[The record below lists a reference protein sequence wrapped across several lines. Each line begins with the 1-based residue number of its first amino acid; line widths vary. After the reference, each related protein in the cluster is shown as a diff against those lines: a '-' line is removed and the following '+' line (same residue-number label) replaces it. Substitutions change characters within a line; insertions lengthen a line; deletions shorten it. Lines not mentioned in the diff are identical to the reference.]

1 MTDLITKIGTFNT
14 TTKTVPVTFTSGEI
28 VHTRDVNA
36 VLKASGTYDKSA
48 TAARV
53 AEVALGVAA
62 KIGLG
67 VIKVA
72 PIEEEADNASSETPG
87 DDPSNQVA

>member
-1 MTDLITKIGTFNT
+1 MTELTTKIGAFDSA
-14 TTKTVPVTFTSGEI
+14 TKTVSVTFTAGEI

-36 VLKASGTYDKSA
+36 VLKSSGAYDKAA

-53 AEVALGVAA
+53 EQVANGVAA

-72 PIEEEADNASSETPG
+72 PPVVEPEPEAPVAETTE
-87 DDPSNQVA
+87 QA

>member
-1 MTDLITKIGTFNT
+1 MTDLTTKIGAFNGD
-14 TTKTVPVTFTSGEI
+14 TKTVPVTFTAGEI
-28 VHTRDVNA
+28 VHSRDVNA
-36 VLKASGTYDKSA
+36 VLKSSGAYDKIA

-53 AEVALGVAA
+53 AEVANGVAA

-72 PIEEEADNASSETPG
+72 PPVVEPEPETAAQEAETP
-87 DDPSNQVA
+87 PQA

>member
-1 MTDLITKIGTFNT
+1 MTELTTKIGAFDSA
-14 TTKTVPVTFTSGEI
+14 TKTVTVTFTAGEI

-36 VLKASGTYDKSA
+36 VLKSSGAYDKTA

-53 AEVALGVAA
+53 AEVANGVAA

-72 PIEEEADNASSETPG
+72 PPVVELEPEAPNEEAA
-87 DDPSNQVA
+87 PSA